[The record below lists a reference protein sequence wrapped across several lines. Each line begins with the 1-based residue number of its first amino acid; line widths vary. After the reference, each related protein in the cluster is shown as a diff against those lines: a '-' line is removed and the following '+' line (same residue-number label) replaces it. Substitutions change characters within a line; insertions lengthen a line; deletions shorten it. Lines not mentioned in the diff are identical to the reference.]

1 MNLAR
6 EWWCLKLWKG
16 LIIDNRKSDL
26 CQKDKE
32 VLMMISSVKVEKFE
46 PFGKAFCSRHPFA
59 ALPKTSNKR
68 SILESEIKPVS
79 QPISPKAPI
88 ERLLKRE
95 MNDGLRWCGSL
106 AWRSTQ

>member
-1 MNLAR
+1 
-6 EWWCLKLWKG
+6 
-16 LIIDNRKSDL
+16 
-26 CQKDKE
+26 
-32 VLMMISSVKVEKFE
+32 MMISSVKVEKFE

-59 ALPKTSNKR
+59 SLPKTSNKR
-68 SILESEIKPVS
+68 SILESEIEPVS